1 MNKKKQKSSKDLIG
15 IEEITEHSICTK
27 FGEIIYFM
35 IKPSNLSVL
44 SESSIAAKVNS
55 FKNALQGI
63 ESVEMLCLNSKEN
76 FDENKAFIKKRIQEE
91 DNKVVRTL
99 LEKDSVNMDKLQVTM
114 ATSREFLIAVRILG
128 DKDNELTQYISSVE
142 KSFKKFGIIVKVVNN
157 EDIKR
162 ILSVYFEQNVTT
174 EKYEDYDGELSLLR
188 RDGTE
193 CQRGYGERW
202 II

>member
-1 MNKKKQKSSKDLIG
+1 MNNKKQKSTKELIG
-15 IEEITEHSICTK
+15 IEEITENSIHTK

-55 FKNALQGI
+55 FKNALQGL

-76 FDENKAFIKKRIQEE
+76 FDENKAFIKKSIQEE
-91 DNKVVRTL
+91 DNTVVRTL

-128 DKDNELTQYISSVE
+128 DKDNDLTQYISSTE
-142 KSFKKFGIIVKVVNN
+142 KSFKKFGIIVKVANE

-174 EKYEDYDGELSLLR
+174 EKFDRYDGE
-188 RDGTE
+188 
-193 CQRGYGERW
+193 RW
-202 II
+202 MI

>member
-1 MNKKKQKSSKDLIG
+1 MNNKKQKSSKELIG
-15 IEEITEHSICTK
+15 IEEITEGSIRTK
-27 FGEIIYFM
+27 FGEIVYFI

-55 FKNALQGI
+55 FKNTLQGI

-76 FDENKAFIKKRIQEE
+76 FDENKAFINKRIQEE
-91 DNKVVRTL
+91 DNQVVRNL

-114 ATSREFLIAVRILG
+114 ATAREFLIAIRILG
-128 DKDNELTQYISSVE
+128 DKENDLTQYVSQIQ
-142 KSFKKFGIIVKVVNN
+142 KSFKKSGIVVKIASN
-157 EDIKR
+157 EDIQR

-174 EKYEDYDGELSLLR
+174 EKFDNID
-188 RDGTE
+188 
-193 CQRGYGERW
+193 GERW

>member
-1 MNKKKQKSSKDLIG
+1 MSNKKQKSSKELIG
-15 IEEITEHSICTK
+15 IEEITECSIRTK

-44 SESSIAAKVNS
+44 SESSIAEKVNS
-55 FKNALQGI
+55 FKNTLQGI

-91 DNKVVRTL
+91 DNQVVRNL
-99 LEKDSVNMDKLQVTM
+99 LEKDSINMDKLQVTM
-114 ATSREFLIAVRILG
+114 ATAREFLIAIRVLNG
-128 DKDNELTQYISSVE
+128 KENDLTQYISRVE
-142 KSFKKFGIIVKVVNN
+142 KSFKKSGVVVKIASD

-174 EKYEDYDGELSLLR
+174 EKYEDYDGE
-188 RDGTE
+188 
-193 CQRGYGERW
+193 RW
-202 II
+202 MI